1 MPYCSLKYFTQILNV
16 IEQFGVPKTA
26 SLSAIGLTQ
35 IPDMNRLDSDLAAG
49 ILTHAAKEL
58 DDPLIGIKCAFRYP
72 ILQYSRPAELLKIC
86 ADLAQATEIYKIYSP
101 LFHAIGRSSA
111 VLSENG
117 IDRIKWEPNF
127 SADSV
132 DNYRQIVEFIVT
144 NFVTTVNWLVWQ
156 IPDSIDRVNLKHD
169 ATLPLHAYQELF
181 KCEVKFG
188 QAEYS
193 MILKPGVKHAPFSFF
208 DPVQLANYRRSLDA
222 ALNTLEEDENLIDR
236 LEREMRRMLGYE
248 KITKPKLAATLGFST
263 RTLARELANRG
274 TNFKDVKLRV
284 LQETAISKI
293 KENIPLVT
301 IAHALGYND
310 QPAFTRAF
318 KSWFGVPPS
327 EYNSG
332 NK

>member
-1 MPYCSLKYFTQILNV
+1 
-16 IEQFGVPKTA
+16 
-26 SLSAIGLTQ
+26 
-35 IPDMNRLDSDLAAG
+35 
-49 ILTHAAKEL
+49 
-58 DDPLIGIKCAFRYP
+58 
-72 ILQYSRPAELLKIC
+72 
-86 ADLAQATEIYKIYSP
+86 
-101 LFHAIGRSSA
+101 
-111 VLSENG
+111 
-117 IDRIKWEPNF
+117 
-127 SADSV
+127 
-132 DNYRQIVEFIVT
+132 
-144 NFVTTVNWLVWQ
+144 
-156 IPDSIDRVNLKHD
+156 
-169 ATLPLHAYQELF
+169 
-181 KCEVKFG
+181 
-188 QAEYS
+188 

-208 DPVQLANYRRSLDA
+208 DPVQLANYRQSLDA

-248 KITKPKLAATLGFST
+248 KITKPKLAATLGFSN